1 MIDYYLCIEP
11 SGDLRWISVPRL
23 PNNETLRREK
33 FSSAIGCDWL
43 ENVYTR
49 LPNIC
54 LVVDECGKI
63 KQIPQLPNFLASRLY
78 AGAPF
83 GDLIHGPAVV
93 CAMHPVNE
101 IGEMD
106 WVPLTAGE
114 LSVLSLYL
122 GIEIPDIN

>member
-1 MIDYYLCIEP
+1 MIDRYLCITP
-11 SGDLRWISVPRL
+11 QGDVEWITVPHV
-23 PNNETLRREK
+23 PGNERLRREK
-33 FSSAIGCDWL
+33 FCSAIGCDWL
-43 ENVYTR
+43 EQVYSR
-49 LPNIC
+49 LPNI
-54 LVVDECGKI
+54 LLIVDECGKI
-63 KQIPQLPNFLASRLY
+63 KEIPQLPNFLASRLY

-101 IGEMD
+101 IGELD
-106 WVPLTAGE
+106 WVPLTAAE